1 MIDRTGGR
9 TDDALHELALDAVE
23 AGIRAAHPTEVLRRA
38 LSLDG
43 GTLCVHESRYDL
55 NDYDSVVVLGGG
67 NAAGQVAG
75 VLSDLLGDRL
85 SGGVVVTDDPVP
97 AGPVDPVTGTHP
109 VPSEANAAGAERVVE
124 AAREADERTLAL
136 VAITGGGSALLAAPA
151 EGIPLADLR
160 ELTEGLLRSGAPIDQ
175 INAVRKHVSS
185 IKGGLLARELAP
197 ATTVGLIFSDVSG
210 GDVSVVA
217 SGPLSP
223 DPTTYADALD
233 VLAEY
238 EIDAPETVVRHLERG
253 AAGDLDDT
261 PGEDDPA
268 FDTVSTHVV
277 ADNFT
282 ALAAAREVCADA
294 GFEPLVLSS
303 SVRGEAREAAL
314 THVAVAEESRAT
326 GNPVSPPAAVLSGG
340 ETTVTIRGD
349 GTGGPNQEFALGAA
363 TELPEG
369 TVLCAVDTDGIDGPT
384 DAAGALVDAA
394 TVDDLREAR
403 VKLKDNDVYDYLD
416 ERDALVF
423 TGQTGTNV
431 NDLRLLLVPE

>member
-1 MIDRTGGR
+1 MIDRTRGR

-43 GTLCVHESRYDL
+43 ETLCVHESRYDL

-75 VLSDLLGDRL
+75 VLSELLGDRL

-97 AGPVDPVTGTHP
+97 AGPVDPVTGAHP
-109 VPSEANAAGAERVVE
+109 VPSEANVAGAERVVA

-160 ELTEGLLRSGAPIDQ
+160 DLTEGLLRSGAPIDQ

-238 EIDAPETVVRHLERG
+238 EIDAPETVVRRLERG

-261 PGEDDPA
+261 PGEADPA

-282 ALAAAREVCADA
+282 AIAAAREVCADA

-403 VKLKDNDVYDYLD
+403 AKLKENDVYDYLD

>member
-1 MIDRTGGR
+1 MIDRTRGR

-43 GTLCVHESRYDL
+43 ETLCVHESRYDL

-75 VLSDLLGDRL
+75 VLSELLGDRL

-97 AGPVDPVTGTHP
+97 AGPVDSVTGTHP
-109 VPSEANAAGAERVVE
+109 VPSEANVAGAERVVA

-160 ELTEGLLRSGAPIDQ
+160 DLTEGLLRSGAPIDQ

-238 EIDAPETVVRHLERG
+238 EIDAPETVVRRLERG

-261 PGEDDPA
+261 PGEADPA

-282 ALAAAREVCADA
+282 AIAAAREVCADA

-349 GTGGPNQEFALGAA
+349 GTGGPNQEFTLSAA

-403 VKLKDNDVYDYLD
+403 AKLKENDVYDYLD